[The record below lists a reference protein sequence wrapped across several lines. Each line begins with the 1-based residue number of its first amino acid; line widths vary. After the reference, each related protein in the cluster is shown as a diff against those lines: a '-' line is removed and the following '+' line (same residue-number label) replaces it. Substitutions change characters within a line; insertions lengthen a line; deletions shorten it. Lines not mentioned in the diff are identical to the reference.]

1 MFRPT
6 HRGRNAG
13 VQPFW
18 LRALGVLC
26 LLVVTVAGVAQA
38 AHIHGD
44 WLPHHAAQAG
54 SSPVWAGAAGEEG
67 CPLCVAMH
75 SALPVSGF
83 AALLL
88 GLLLSANVFAGMG
101 RRPELRWYFA
111 AFSRPPP
118 SLSFL

>member
-1 MFRPT
+1 MFPPT

-13 VQPFW
+13 AQPVW

-26 LLVVTVAGVAQA
+26 LLLITVVGVAQA

-44 WLPHHAAQAG
+44 WLPQHAAQA
-54 SSPVWAGAAGEEG
+54 SSSQTQAGDTGEVG

-75 SALPVSGF
+75 SALPVAGF

-88 GLLLSANVFAGMG
+88 GLLLTASVPANTG
-101 RRPELRWYFA
+101 RKPDLRWHFA

-118 SLSFL
+118 SLRIL